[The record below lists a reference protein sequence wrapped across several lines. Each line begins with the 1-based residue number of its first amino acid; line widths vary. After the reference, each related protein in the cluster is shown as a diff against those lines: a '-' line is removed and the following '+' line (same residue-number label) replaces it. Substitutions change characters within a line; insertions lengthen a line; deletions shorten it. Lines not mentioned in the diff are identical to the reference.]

1 MGRPRK
7 YTPARLKAQVDQYFA
22 SITRK
27 RKITETVVTEELDQ
41 FGHQKKITVPVKNQ
55 LGQEVEVTEYIIPPD
70 VAGLC
75 DFLKIHPST
84 WALYADH
91 EKHPEFREITELVYD
106 RMKAWNEREILTR
119 PGKDIAGI
127 KFNLENNYGYRDRT
141 DVRIS
146 GGVDEF
152 LRRLAEEGAES
163 EL

>member
-7 YTPARLKAQVDQYFA
+7 YTPKRLREEVNRYFA

-27 RKITETVVTEELDQ
+27 RKVVETVATEELDQ
-41 FGHQKKITVPVKNQ
+41 FGHPKKITVPVKNQ
-55 LGQEVEVTEYIIPPD
+55 LGQEVEITEYIVPPD
-70 VAGLC
+70 INGLC
-75 DFLKIHPST
+75 EFLQISPST

-91 EKHPEFREITELVYD
+91 QKHPEFIEVADLVYD

-127 KFNLENNYGYRDRT
+127 KFNLENNYGYRDRA

-152 LRRLAEEGAES
+152 LRRMAEEGAES